1 MGFKITLEGERGDV
15 EDTVLDP
22 THLLNGV
29 LPPVS
34 DQTYRCLGYVDE
46 YGVDGMRWVASAII
60 SRGWGYGCS
69 PEVGEWWDLEEPT
82 RVISW
87 TAVALQ
93 SEQPKAVAHP
103 PLSQSC

>member
-46 YGVDGMRWVASAII
+46 YGVTIFNRMQMPDLIAELERLSGHSNDQR
-60 SRGWGYGCS
+60 RGLINQVLGLAQRCRDELHMYVKFRG
-69 PEVGEWWDLEEPT
+69 D
-82 RVISW
+82 
-87 TAVALQ
+87 
-93 SEQPKAVAHP
+93 
-103 PLSQSC
+103 